1 MHFRCLSLKFKCLS
15 LKILYSRRVISG
27 GKSMI
32 LIVIFFSWLPAIVFD
47 NVNGTDEEVPSLV
60 KYTIRMDSDRVDST
74 KKIRN
79 KWVWHLM
86 LQQLFCLH
94 SECFR
99 IPNFFMVSYV
109 LYWHCT
115 SQKGHSPLFIV
126 HARSVALSKPTLDSC
141 IRGAQCFLVFSPV
154 STLHWFRAPGDS
166 SSIPNSCSLRS
177 DFITFYLAF
186 CLKFPSLEFYVY
198 KIIMSLCCVFL
209 AVNRLSNKCAM

>member
-1 MHFRCLSLKFKCLS
+1 MHFKCLSLKFKCLS
-15 LKILYSRRVISG
+15 LKILYTRRVISG

-32 LIVIFFSWLPAIVFD
+32 LFVIFYSWLPAIVFD

-79 KWVWHLM
+79 KWVGHLM
-86 LQQLFCLH
+86 WQELFCLH

-99 IPNFFMVSYV
+99 IPNFFVVSYV

-126 HARSVALSKPTLDSC
+126 HARSVAFSKPTLDSG
-141 IRGAQCFLVFSPV
+141 IRGAQCFWYSHLFQPSTGLEPLVTP
-154 STLHWFRAPGDS
+154 A
-166 SSIPNSCSLRS
+166 
-177 DFITFYLAF
+177 
-186 CLKFPSLEFYVY
+186 
-198 KIIMSLCCVFL
+198 VFL
-209 AVNRLSNKCAM
+209 ILVLSDLILLLFILLFV